1 MKFYHISHKLV
12 FLSFSIQIFLEVRI
26 RVTKI
31 YQIIYVNCLFLGVFC
46 RCKRKCPTNLT
57 LNGSLLR
64 KFIQRVFKG
73 VKHDSCWRLKI
84 DLRNC
89 DQNGSK
95 ILVFELLQRRNFLDF
110 EDESSKQSIFLW
122 HSTDLGKKI
131 ENRRQKFQKKVFL
144 DQNQTSF

>member
-12 FLSFSIQIFLEVRI
+12 FLSFSIQIFLEVLI

-73 VKHDSCWRLKI
+73 VKHDSKGSEGLNFDFSFGVFCTFSKFCFSYNKALKI
-84 DLRNC
+84 GFSVHDWDKTFIYISDKKHFQEFLCHVR
-89 DQNGSK
+89 QNSCH
-95 ILVFELLQRRNFLDF
+95 FLI
-110 EDESSKQSIFLW
+110 S
-122 HSTDLGKKI
+122 
-131 ENRRQKFQKKVFL
+131 N
-144 DQNQTSF
+144 